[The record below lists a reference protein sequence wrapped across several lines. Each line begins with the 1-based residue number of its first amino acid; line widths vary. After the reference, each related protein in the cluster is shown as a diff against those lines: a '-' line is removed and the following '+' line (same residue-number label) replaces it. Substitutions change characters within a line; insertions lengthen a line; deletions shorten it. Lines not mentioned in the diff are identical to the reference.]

1 MSLPSQLD
9 GLQEVRGVLAVDP
22 SGQILES
29 RPGTPDAT
37 PDGAATVAV
46 TLGGLAAAGATA
58 GLGPLRSVHVK
69 GASSSALC
77 GARAKVFLHVRLDP
91 ARPSGPA
98 EGIVEAWTRGEEAPA
113 PAAAPPAPAAGSRPP
128 PLSPTRASPPAAAP
142 PPAAVP
148 TPGPG
153 PRPTA
158 DPATPAMKPPADAW
172 AALRRALGRGHL
184 SEAIAR
190 KRDLAQASAAGRPGA
205 EPVPEEERERA
216 LQALLEGVGSVM
228 AGDGVVGGRIL
239 GELASQENLSFRWL
253 ALHWG
258 ARAALRS
265 GNLAAARTHVQGA
278 LTLARQLDIEARALS
293 QWTAAEV
300 LAHDSDTTRAL
311 AWLSEARSRFDRIG
325 DRWGTG
331 QAWLSE
337 ARLQTSLRREQAAA
351 EAARQA
357 AAAMPDSDEPPVM
370 LARIAIILEDLAEAE
385 RLIEAVRTQPA
396 ERVRA
401 LVEAI
406 RGGVVG
412 AADAA
417 EFLRE
422 LDAAPSQRALRALA
436 RIAGAA
442 PRFLQAREALAWML
456 LRLGKYAEAGA
467 IFRGLLGQP
476 LSPSDRASVMLGMGC
491 IANAQRAGKAAAE
504 PLSAV
509 VAAGAQTPPAA
520 APEDLPPLP
529 SLSAS
534 SILARGPQGTAPAP
548 DAMFSGQLRS
558 FELPDLL
565 EFLRSARRT
574 GLLVCSSASGMG
586 ALRFVNGFVTAGAS
600 PATPGLGE
608 LLVRAGKLAAHALR
622 GLDLADHLLAA
633 KVVEDG
639 LADAAAVR
647 EALEEQAVSA
657 VRELAFWKDGEFAFT
672 QETAAEGESPETS
685 VTLDPQGLL
694 LRVFKDV
701 DEESR
706 ENGPSAR

>member
-22 SGQILES
+22 SGQLLES
-29 RPGTPDAT
+29 RAGTPDAT
-37 PDGAATVAV
+37 ADAAATVAV
-46 TLGGLAAAGATA
+46 ALGGLATAGGTA
-58 GLGPLRSVHVK
+58 GLGPLRWVHVK
-69 GASSSALC
+69 GAGSSGLC
-77 GARAKVFLHVRLDP
+77 GVRADVFLHVRLDP
-91 ARPSGPA
+91 ARPPGPA
-98 EGIVEAWTRGEEAPA
+98 ESVVEAWSRGEEAAA
-113 PAAAPPAPAAGSRPP
+113 PAASPSALPGGGKPPPLPPTRAASPSAPASAPAPTPAPGSRPAE
-128 PLSPTRASPPAAAP
+128 TGAP
-142 PPAAVP
+142 S
-148 TPGPG
+148 
-153 PRPTA
+153 
-158 DPATPAMKPPADAW
+158 MKPPADPW

-205 EPVPEEERERA
+205 ELVPEEERERV
-216 LQALLEGVGSVM
+216 LQSLLEGIGSVM
-228 AGDGVVGGRIL
+228 AGDGVVGGRVL
-239 GELASQENLSFRWL
+239 GDLAGQENLSFRWL

-278 LTLARQLDIEARALS
+278 LTVARQLDIEARALS

-357 AAAMPDSDEPPVM
+357 AAAMPDSDEPTVM
-370 LARIAIILEDLAEAE
+370 LARIAIIREDLAEAG
-385 RLIEAVRTQPA
+385 RLIETVRTQPA

-406 RGGVVG
+406 RGGVVS
-412 AADAA
+412 AADAG

-509 VAAGAQTPPAA
+509 VAAGAQPPPAA

-529 SLSAS
+529 SLSGS
-534 SILARGPQGTAPAP
+534 SILARAPQGTAPGP

-558 FELPDLL
+558 FALPDLL

-586 ALRFVNGFVTAGAS
+586 ALRFVSGFVTAGAS

-608 LLVRAGKLAAHALR
+608 FLVRAGKLPAQTLR

-633 KVVEDG
+633 KVVKDG

-647 EALEEQAVSA
+647 EALEEQAASA

-672 QETAAEGESPETS
+672 QEAEATSESPETS
-685 VTLDPQGLL
+685 VSLDPQGLL

-706 ENGPSAR
+706 ESGPSAR